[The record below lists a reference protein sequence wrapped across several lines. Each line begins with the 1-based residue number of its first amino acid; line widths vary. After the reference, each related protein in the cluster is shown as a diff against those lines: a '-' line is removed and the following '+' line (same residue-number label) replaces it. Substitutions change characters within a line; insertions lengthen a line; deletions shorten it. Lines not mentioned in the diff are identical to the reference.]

1 MGNEL
6 SLNGFSAVS
15 EEEMIV
21 IDGGFQGYV
30 FLGTCFVVGMVV
42 GAIIAVSWDK

>member
-1 MGNEL
+1 MILNIGNNRRFVMGNEL

-21 IDGGFQGYV
+21 IDGGF
-30 FLGTCFVVGMVV
+30 
-42 GAIIAVSWDK
+42 